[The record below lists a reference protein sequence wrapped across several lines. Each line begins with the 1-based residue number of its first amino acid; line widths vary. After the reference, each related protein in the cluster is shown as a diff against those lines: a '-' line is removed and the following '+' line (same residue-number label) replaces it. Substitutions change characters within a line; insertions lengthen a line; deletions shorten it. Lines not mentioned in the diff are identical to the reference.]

1 MCGGQGR
8 LLGGV
13 YSFAGE
19 TVKLLKGPE
28 RTVSELQR
36 LAQILGPVGQGAV
49 AAQEAQM
56 MARDEL
62 PAALAQIADE
72 IANTREADERRFKI
86 RVVIAAI
93 SLLVAAVFANNINIQ
108 DVDISI
114 DSIFKLV
121 VQQQAEQPEDFR

>member
-1 MCGGQGR
+1 M
-8 LLGGV
+8 
-13 YSFAGE
+13 
-19 TVKLLKGPE
+19 
-28 RTVSELQR
+28 SELQR

-72 IANTREADERRFKI
+72 IANTRETDERRFKI

-114 DSIFKLV
+114 DSIFKVV